1 MANLSDMNRLSHLV
15 AIALSSL
22 LVLAMAVPALA
33 TESESEP
40 EPETT
45 ETTLAPA
52 PVFENGEPA
61 VVIPPVEVEPEE
73 QPWTSRFIYPA
84 LVAATIL
91 LLVLIVVLYNRNIRR
106 KYEVVPE

>member
-1 MANLSDMNRLSHLV
+1 MANLSDMNRISQLV
-15 AIALSSL
+15 AIALSSV

-61 VVIPPVEVEPEE
+61 VVILPVEEEPED

-84 LVAATIL
+84 LVTVTIL
-91 LLVLIVVLYNRNIRR
+91 LLVLIVFLYNRNIRR